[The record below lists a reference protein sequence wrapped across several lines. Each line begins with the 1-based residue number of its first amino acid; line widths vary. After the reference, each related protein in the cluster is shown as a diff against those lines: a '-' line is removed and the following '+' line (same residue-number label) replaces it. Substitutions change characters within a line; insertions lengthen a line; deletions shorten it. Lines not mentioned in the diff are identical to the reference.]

1 MRRVASRPSIT
12 GMRTS
17 IRITS
22 GSSSSREPDR
32 LGAVCGL
39 ADHGQIGL
47 RGEQRAEALAHHRL
61 VVGDQAGDR
70 AAGHDA
76 ASVSGSTAE
85 TAKPPTVFGSAEIE
99 PPRIATRS
107 RMPAMPCPGRPVLE
121 RTRRPSSAGR

>member
-1 MRRVASRPSIT
+1 MVRSRIRRVASSPSIT

-22 GSSSSREPDR
+22 GSSSSASRDR
-32 LGAVCGL
+32 VGAVGGL

-47 RGEQRAEALAHHRL
+47 GGEKRAEALAHHRL
-61 VVGDQAGDR
+61 IVRDQTRDR
-70 AAGHDA
+70 AIRHDA

-99 PPRIATRS
+99 PPSKRHALPHAGDAVARS
-107 RMPAMPCPGRPVLE
+107 LRL
-121 RTRRPSSAGR
+121 AGA